1 MQQNSL
7 AQQTFVISYTR
18 KTFAHKGKNKFL
30 QRKTR
35 VCSAVHT
42 KKDLH
47 QLLLEE
53 HWIHIVHHQARI
65 LFLQATKL
73 RCGHEGVHLW
83 MWLPCLQKCNYLFFA
98 GLMQNIT
105 TNTISCSHI
114 KYWRKHNTETCEII
128 LNFASECR
136 RKQKKTP
143 AANHS
148 SECERQPVFKYAAHT
163 PIICKIKMTSM
174 TRLCLKTRQC

>member
-35 VCSAVHT
+35 VYCSAYQ
-42 KKDLH
+42 KGSSSAS
-47 QLLLEE
+47 
-53 HWIHIVHHQARI
+53 ARRT
-65 LFLQATKL
+65 LNTYSTPPGQDTFLAATKL

-105 TNTISCSHI
+105 TTNTIDSVSELEIFLIAWWKIIRII
-114 KYWRKHNTETCEII
+114 KNFYYNLLIQYRSLLLWLYLFIFI
-128 LNFASECR
+128 LS
-136 RKQKKTP
+136 
-143 AANHS
+143 
-148 SECERQPVFKYAAHT
+148 
-163 PIICKIKMTSM
+163 
-174 TRLCLKTRQC
+174 